1 MAYGTAIG
9 KIHAFSRFVL
19 RYIRVSTYKHPK
31 RTDCTGGKEQISIKE
46 ILEQVDSYAG
56 YSVECKGCGFGGHGN
71 ERDIHHIIIHMIV
84 QLLPILVRDA

>member
-56 YSVECKGCGFGGHGN
+56 YSVECKGCGFAAVMAMSA
-71 ERDIHHIIIHMIV
+71 IYTI
-84 QLLPILVRDA
+84 LLYI